1 MLFCC
6 IVVSLGYILNR
17 TTRRQNNKTTKYI
30 LQEWAGKTLSHEG
43 ADCQTIGVEA
53 ETADYSLAR
62 RGYIAVMTE
71 LLSCVYITNMHFD
84 YGATEAAYA
93 VVEGDA
99 GVGVGTGIEHYA
111 IVCEAY
117 FLHFVYQFALD
128 IALIIFQFDVRKALF
143 ELWEV

>member
-1 MLFCC
+1 MW
-6 IVVSLGYILNR
+6 
-17 TTRRQNNKTTKYI
+17 K
-30 LQEWAGKTLSHEG
+30 ALSHEG
-43 ADCQTIGVEA
+43 ADCQTIGVET
-53 ETADYSLAR
+53 ETADYSLAC
-62 RGYIAVMTE
+62 RGDITVMTE
-71 LLSCVYITNMHFD
+71 LFSCVYITNMHFY

-128 IALIIFQFDVRKALF
+128 VALIIFQFDVGKALF